1 MHEKKMEEMKKMPEI
16 TNKALVENNVLIKR
30 LLSLNNAPSTWK
42 VSVAVLMCFSSDWS
56 NQLLHLFLLHVSAL

>member
-30 LLSLNNAPSTWK
+30 LLSLNNAPST
-42 VSVAVLMCFSSDWS
+42 
-56 NQLLHLFLLHVSAL
+56 